1 MQLIPIEIPG
11 ILVGRFEK
19 GSDNKREDERQRISL
34 LLRRVSPH
42 DTPQIG
48 HLPSGKPILD
58 SAHNISIS
66 HTGSYGAIYVTPSS
80 LIPGIDIEMLSDRAL
95 RVAPRFMNEQEYEW
109 LMSADEAGRRLLA
122 TIIWSAKETAYK
134 IFNPSDA
141 SLKRFDAALPFELPS
156 ENTLFS
162 FELIYSDSCTG
173 DIHIPV
179 QALCTGEFIL
189 TCACHC
195 SHSR

>member
-1 MQLIPIEIPG
+1 MHLFPINIPG
-11 ILVGRFEK
+11 VFVGRFEK

-34 LLRRVSPH
+34 LLRQVFFH
-42 DTPQIG
+42 DTPPIG
-48 HLPSGKPILD
+48 HLPSGKPVLD

-95 RVAPRFMNEQEYEW
+95 RVAPRFMNEREYEW
-109 LMSADEAGRRLLA
+109 LMSVDEARRRLLA

-141 SLKRFDAALPFELPS
+141 SLKRFDTALPPELPS
-156 ENTLFS
+156 ENTLFP
-162 FELIYSDSCTG
+162 FDLIYSDSCG
-173 DIHIPV
+173 SDILISV
-179 QALCTGEFIL
+179 QALCTDEFVL

-195 SHSR
+195 SRSR